1 MIIKMMRVTVAKMD
15 GVAMPGPAWFTSQL
29 IEFSQQPC
37 GVNTVINPILER
49 RRLRPILSDV
59 TYMQNLKK
67 PNS

>member
-1 MIIKMMRVTVAKMD
+1 MIIKMMRVTVAKIY

-49 RRLRPILSDV
+49 RRLRHREARSLDQGHIACI
-59 TYMQNLKK
+59 
-67 PNS
+67 